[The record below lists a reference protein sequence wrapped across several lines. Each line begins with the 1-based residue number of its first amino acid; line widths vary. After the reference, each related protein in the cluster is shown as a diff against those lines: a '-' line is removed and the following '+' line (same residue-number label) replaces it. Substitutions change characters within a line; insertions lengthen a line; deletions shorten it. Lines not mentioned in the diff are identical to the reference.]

1 VPLTIDVT
9 DVPEAESQPGA
20 PVEILG
26 PNLTTDD
33 LAEHARTN
41 AYEVMTAL
49 GRRYARVYLD
59 AGLDAA
65 LDAELDAE
73 LDAGPDAGTAA

>member
-1 VPLTIDVT
+1 MCPK
-9 DVPEAESQPGA
+9 PESQPGA

-26 PNLTTDD
+26 PHLTTDD
-33 LAEHARTN
+33 LADHARTN

-59 AGLDAA
+59 AGST
-65 LDAELDAE
+65 DAE
-73 LDAGPDAGTAA
+73 PDVETSA